1 MRTTVTLDP
10 DVEEL
15 VRRRMRERGVSF
27 TKAINDLVRDGA
39 WYEGSGA
46 KFFGWSDK
54 VTMWTPC

>member
-1 MRTTVTLDP
+1 MG
-10 DVEEL
+10 
-15 VRRRMRERGVSF
+15 RRKKMRERGVSF